1 MGACLDCFQNEEQ
14 EPKRKR
20 IQSIHVA
27 ASKGELSAV
36 NRLINEGKIENVDR
50 DNHK

>member
-1 MGACLDCFQNEEQ
+1 MGGCLDCFENKDQ

-27 ASKGELSAV
+27 ASKGDLAAV
-36 NRLINEGKIENVDR
+36 NRLINERKIEDVDR